1 MLVPIRISTNMADEN
16 QQKYICYRVLLQKS
30 KELINIKVILFLYCK
45 IPQNNSLFYTYPGTD
60 SLSLSLCLDLFG
72 LFAASRKSLEI
83 QEDSI
88 TKPRTLLKGK
98 YV

>member
-1 MLVPIRISTNMADEN
+1 M
-16 QQKYICYRVLLQKS
+16 
-30 KELINIKVILFLYCK
+30 
-45 IPQNNSLFYTYPGTD
+45 PQNNSLFYTYPGTD

-83 QEDSI
+83 QGDSI